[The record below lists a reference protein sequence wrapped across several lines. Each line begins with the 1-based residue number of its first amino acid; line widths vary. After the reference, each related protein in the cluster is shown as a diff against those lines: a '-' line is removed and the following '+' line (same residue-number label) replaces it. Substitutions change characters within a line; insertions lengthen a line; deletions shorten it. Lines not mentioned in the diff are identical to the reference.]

1 MHEPRAAMM
10 RLNKPWSLAPKVGT
24 VFLTVFVL
32 ATACVLAPRAVGRV
46 SPIWFANAVVLC
58 FYLRSPR
65 RQWPW
70 IACAGLAG
78 NLLAFLWVGDK
89 GGVAITLGLAN
100 LLETLA
106 CALLIRRVIGRDFD
120 ISRTAHLLQF
130 VMAATATAS
139 VAAVIVSAGLGYFN
153 GDQVLQSLTVW
164 ILAHILGFMT
174 LTPCLL
180 LLTQQRGQDEPKF
193 RQHGWTLIVL
203 IVVVGFTFGQS
214 RYPLLF
220 LVPPAL
226 MLVTWRLELFG
237 AALGVMITA
246 LIGIAL
252 SLAGHGPIGLIHGDP
267 TERIVVLQSFLA
279 ISILASLPLANQRAT
294 ARKLQASLAS
304 ALRAAENQARKLD
317 TATSVARLGH
327 WTLDISTGVFVWS
340 RQMYEIFGVDPDSNA
355 DLAAAMAMV
364 HPDDAPECQ
373 RLVDRAITHGED
385 YSQEQI
391 RIFRATGEM
400 RLTGGHVM
408 CQRDETGKV
417 MALFGTLTD
426 NTDAKFAEMQR
437 GHLES
442 RYAEIAAKASDIVLR
457 LDPDGLCLSVNPA
470 CKSILGYKPEAL
482 EGRTLGWLIHPDD
495 YKAMRSAMV
504 SLRQGGVLDSRLLYR
519 ARHRDGR
526 WIWLESQPQGV
537 HAPFDGGLLETS
549 DVIRDVTERMEHEAA
564 LTAAQQAA
572 EAAEQAALHA
582 NTLMRSAEKMAHM
595 GYMTFDVTT
604 QNMTWSDE
612 IWTILDLDP
621 DQHRPDY
628 ALLISRRHPEDHQQV
643 RDDYQAA
650 LTAGADVFDTSYR
663 LLLPGDRVRHILL
676 RGHIHWQAGEA
687 VSAFSVLVDVTDLK
701 AAEDAARE
709 SERRYKLMAHN
720 VTDVIV
726 TSDLQGLITFVSPA
740 IETLAG
746 YDVEGLIGQKASA
759 FAHVEDQPDMEAA
772 FYGLMRGEPAR
783 RVRWRGKHQTE
794 DRWLW
799 LESSPALLRDAAGH
813 PTGYLDV
820 VRDVT
825 AQKEQEDALAQARH
839 EAEIAMR
846 SKADFLANMSHELRT
861 PLNSIIG
868 FSRLLTESQDMRDE
882 DRRRIGLVHNAGQAL
897 HAVIDNVLDF
907 SKLEAAALE
916 LHHGSFDLAAFVGQT
931 VAMLEPQAAAKDI
944 ALQALLPTSAPSM
957 VVGDQGRL
965 RQVLLNLLSNAVKF
979 TSKGGVAARLTC
991 DPAGPD
997 TVRIRIEVS
1006 DTGAGIAAGKID
1018 GLFNRFAQAESSI
1031 SANYGGT
1038 GLGLAISKQLIELMD
1053 GQIGVTSALGTG
1065 STFWFELSLPVAE
1078 AASGPSAVIDAGPAF
1093 AGARVLVV
1101 DDVELNRELMMALLS
1116 NEGCS
1121 VVLACDGA
1129 AAVEAVASQPF
1140 DLVLMDC
1147 QMPVMDGFMAT
1158 RQIRAAG
1165 QPYSS
1170 LPIIAL
1176 TASATPEHLARCDA
1190 AGMDGHLTKPLNPGA
1205 LEAVLRRYAPSA
1217 SNAPHSE
1224 AGRDNA
1230 ARRDLEQMFGGT
1242 AVASLLNV
1250 LLDQLRGK
1258 LPPNAD
1264 LNRLREEAH
1273 ALRGSVGMLGYD
1285 ELSEACGVL
1294 EQRIEDG
1301 LDHDPALARAR
1312 ALIRTVEADARAW
1325 LADLARSGAEEKVA

>member
-1 MHEPRAAMM
+1 M
-10 RLNKPWSLAPKVGT
+10 RFNKPLSLGSKVGT
-24 VFLTVFVL
+24 VFLTVFTL
-32 ATACVLAPRAVGRV
+32 AAACVLAPRAVGRV

-58 FYLRSPR
+58 FYLRSPS
-65 RQWPW
+65 RQWPR
-70 IACAGLAG
+70 IAVAGLAG
-78 NLLAFLWVGDK
+78 NLLAFLWAGDT
-89 GGVAITLGLAN
+89 GSVALTLCLAN

-106 CALLIRRVIGRDFD
+106 CALLIRRVIGQSFD

-130 VMAATATAS
+130 VMAAAAS
-139 VAAVIVSAGLGYFN
+139 AGVAAVIASAGLGFFN
-153 GDQVLQSLTVW
+153 GDQVLQSLPVW
-164 ILAHILGFMT
+164 ILAHVLGFMT

-180 LLTQQRGQDEPKF
+180 LLTQPRGEGEPRF
-193 RQHGWTLIVL
+193 REHGWTLVVL
-203 IVVVGFTFGQS
+203 VAVVCFTFGQS

-237 AALGVMITA
+237 AALGVMITV

-267 TERIVVLQSFLA
+267 TERILVLQAFLA

-294 ARKLQASLAS
+294 ARKLQGSLAA
-304 ALRAAENQARKLD
+304 ALRVAESQAVKLD

-327 WTLDISTGVFVWS
+327 WTLDIPTGVFTWS
-340 RQMYEIFGVDPDSNA
+340 RQMYEIFGVDPDSDA
-355 DLAAAMAMV
+355 DLAAAMTMV
-364 HPDDAPECQ
+364 HPDDAPECR
-373 RLVDRAITHGED
+373 RLVDRAIAHGED

-400 RLTGGHVM
+400 RVTGGHVI
-408 CQRDETGKV
+408 CQRDENGAV
-417 MALFGTLTD
+417 VALFGTLTD
-426 NTDAKFAEMQR
+426 NTDAKLAEIQR
-437 GHLES
+437 THLES
-442 RYAEIAAKASDIVLR
+442 RYAEIAAKARDIVLR
-457 LDPDGLCLSVNPA
+457 LDPEGVCLSVNPA
-470 CKSILGYKPEAL
+470 CKSVLGYEPEEI
-482 EGRTLGWLIHPDD
+482 EGRTMGWLIHPDD
-495 YKAMRSAMV
+495 YASMRAALV
-504 SLRQGGVLDSRLLYR
+504 SLRRGATLESRLLYR
-519 ARHRDGR
+519 AGHKDGR

-537 HAPFDGGLLETS
+537 HAPFGGGLLETS

-564 LTAAQQAA
+564 LTAAQQTA
-572 EAAEQAALHA
+572 EAAEHAALQA

-595 GYMTFDVTT
+595 GYMTYDIAT
-604 QNMTWSDE
+604 QEMTWSDE

-621 DQHRPDY
+621 AEHQPRYD
-628 ALLISRRHPEDHQQV
+628 LLLARRHPDDHKQV
-643 RDDYQAA
+643 RDDYEAA
-650 LTAGADVFDTSYR
+650 LAASADVFDTSYR

-676 RGHIHWQAGEA
+676 RGHIHWQAGQA

-709 SERRYKLMAHN
+709 SDRRYRLMAHN

-746 YDVEGLIGQKASA
+746 YDVEGLIGQKASG
-759 FAHVEDQPDMEAA
+759 FAHADDQSAMEAA
-772 FYGLMRGEPAR
+772 FYALMRGEPAR

-794 DRWLW
+794 ERWLW
-799 LESSPALLRDAAGH
+799 LESSPALLRDAAGQ

-868 FSRLLTESQDMRDE
+868 FSRLLTESSDLQNE

-907 SKLEAAALE
+907 SKLEAEALE
-916 LHHGSFDLAAFVGQT
+916 LHRAPFDLTAFVGQT

-944 ALQALLPTSAPSM
+944 TLQALLPTSAPST
-957 VVGDQGRL
+957 VVGDLGRL

-979 TSKGGVAARLTC
+979 TSKGGVVTRLTC
-991 DPAGPD
+991 DPAGSD
-997 TVRIRIEVS
+997 AVRIRVEVS
-1006 DTGAGIAAGKID
+1006 DTGAGIAANKID
-1018 GLFNRFAQAESSI
+1018 SLFNRFAQAETSI
-1031 SANYGGT
+1031 AANYGGT
-1038 GLGLAISKQLIELMD
+1038 GLGLVISKQLIELMD
-1053 GQIGVTSALGTG
+1053 GQIGVTSTLGTG
-1065 STFWFELSLPVAE
+1065 STFWFELCLPIAE
-1078 AASGPSAVIDAGPAF
+1078 AAAFSATVIDKGPAF

-1121 VVLACDGA
+1121 VMLASDGA

-1165 QPYSS
+1165 RPWST

-1176 TASATPEHLARCDA
+1176 TASATPEHLARCTA
-1190 AGMDGHLTKPLNPGA
+1190 AGMDGHLTKPFNPSA

-1217 SNAPHSE
+1217 
-1224 AGRDNA
+1224 DNA
-1230 ARRDLEQMFGGT
+1230 EPSDTRREGDERRDLEQMFGAP

-1250 LLDQLRGK
+1250 LLGQLQGK
-1258 LPPNAD
+1258 LSPDAD
-1264 LNRLREEAH
+1264 LDRLREEAH
-1273 ALRGSVGMLGYD
+1273 ALRGGVGMLGYD
-1285 ELSEACGVL
+1285 ELSEACGAL
-1294 EQRIEDG
+1294 EQRIEGG

-1312 ALIRTVEADARAW
+1312 ALAQAAEADARGW
-1325 LADLARSGAEEKVA
+1325 LADLERLGAREQVA